1 MFYIMCHLQ
10 VLLKVLISHLLKR
23 KVNSQEEWLQEIILI
38 DCLAMLNKGEKY
50 RKENH

>member
-23 KVNSQEEWLQEIILI
+23 KVNSQEEWLQARTQNRNYFNRLSCYAE
-38 DCLAMLNKGEKY
+38 
-50 RKENH
+50 